1 MRQADRPARSEAQDQ
16 IDRTSFEPP
25 YHQLAGML
33 RQQIASGAL
42 RAWDRLPSETQLCER
57 YQVSPMTVRRAIN
70 ILLEQG
76 LVSTA
81 QGRGTF
87 VRPLLLSTATFD
99 LREMEDLF
107 RDERTA
113 VGILEARPVPADE
126 RIARKLPVE
135 AGAKVIYMRRL
146 LSLAGE
152 PVLYHREYVI
162 CDAERPLIEAELEVT
177 TLRGLFDGSGQT
189 GLKRGELSIQATGL
203 DEEEALLLRAPHGAP
218 AFNIE
223 HVFYDFDDR
232 PISWGWFICRGDR
245 LRFRTAVG
253 APRAQE

>member
-1 MRQADRPARSEAQDQ
+1 MRQADRPKAGEQAG

-25 YHQLAGML
+25 YHQLASIL
-33 RQQIASGAL
+33 RRQIATGDL
-42 RAWDRLPSETQLCER
+42 RAYDRLPSEVQLCER
-57 YQVSPMTVRRAIN
+57 YGVSPMTVRRAIN
-70 ILLEQG
+70 ILLDQG

-99 LREMEDLF
+99 LKELEDLF

-113 VGILEARPVPADE
+113 VAILQAHTVPADE
-126 RIARKLPVE
+126 RIARRLPV
-135 AGAKVIYMRRL
+135 APGDKVIYMRRL

-152 PVLYHREYVI
+152 PVVYHREYVV
-162 CDAERPLIEAELEVT
+162 CDAERPVVEAELEVT
-177 TLRGLFDGSGQT
+177 TLRGLFEGSGQT
-189 GLKRGELSIQATGL
+189 GLKRGELSIEATIL
-203 DEEEALLLRAPHGAP
+203 NEEEAALLKTAVGMA

-223 HVFYDFDDR
+223 HVFYDFADL
-232 PISWGWFICRGDR
+232 PVSWGWFICRGDR

>member
-1 MRQADRPARSEAQDQ
+1 MRQGDRPARAGVCDE
-16 IDRTSFEPP
+16 IDRSSFEPP
-25 YHQLAGML
+25 YHQLARIL
-33 RQQIASGAL
+33 RRQIASGAL
-42 RAWDRLPSETQLCER
+42 RACDRLPSEGQLCER

-87 VRPLLLSTATFD
+87 VRPLALSTATFD
-99 LREMEDLF
+99 LKELEDLF

-113 VGILEARPVPADE
+113 VAILEAHTVPADE
-126 RIARKLPVE
+126 RIARRLPV
-135 AGAKVIYMRRL
+135 AVGAKVIYMRRL
-146 LSLAGE
+146 LSQGSE
-152 PVLYHREYVI
+152 PLVYHREYVI
-162 CDAERPLIEAELEVT
+162 YDAGRPLVEAELEVT

-189 GLKRGELSIQATGL
+189 GLKRGELSIQATVL
-203 DEEEALLLRAPHGAP
+203 NEEEAPLLKAALGGP

-223 HVFYDFDDR
+223 HIFYDFDDR

>member
-1 MRQADRPARSEAQDQ
+1 MRQADRPSSAETQAQ

-25 YHQLAGML
+25 YHQLAGIL

-42 RAWDRLPSETQLCER
+42 RAYDRLPSEAQLCKR

-87 VRPLLLSTATFD
+87 VKPLLLSTATFD
-99 LREMEDLF
+99 LKELEDLF
-107 RDERTA
+107 RDEHTT
-113 VGILEARPVPADE
+113 VGILEAHTVPADE
-126 RIARKLPVE
+126 RIARKLPVA

-152 PVLYHREYVI
+152 PVIYHREYVI
-162 CDAERPLIEAELEVT
+162 YDAGRPVVEAELEVT
-177 TLRGLFDGSGQT
+177 TLRGLFDGNGQT
-189 GLKRGELSIQATGL
+189 GLKRGELSIQATVL
-203 DEEEALLLRAPHGAP
+203 NEEEAPLLRATLGLP
-218 AFNIE
+218 AFRIE
-223 HVFYDFDDR
+223 HIFYDFDDR
-232 PISWGWFICRGDR
+232 PTSWGWFICRGDR
-245 LRFRTAVG
+245 LRFRAAVG
-253 APRAQE
+253 APHSYE